1 MSEQVPEKNNAPG
14 LPISEPCPAMQGR
27 FHWSYALRFLRKTLI
42 VYLLPLVQVVFDRAW
57 SALLVALYQDF
68 ALLCVAALLCT
79 VFLFSSRWWLDADG
93 TLHLH
98 WDLVWQV
105 DRTLRSADLA
115 AVQLDRTLFQHIT
128 GAAKLTLYPACPDR
142 KANFTLYLPASSAKR
157 LAERLIPAEVSDQ
170 SEVYHPDGGE
180 YLALAFLSANGLTT
194 LLLLLVALRQQQL
207 YGAAGPQLTA
217 HLSNAAA
224 WAAHWLPVGLAWLL
238 TALAF
243 LAGVSLGRSFLHTL
257 RYRVW
262 NVDGILCG
270 RGGVLHTSR
279 YRIRTAMIS
288 YADVRLTPAARLLHR
303 CPVYVAAGAYADNEI
318 PVYIYDP
325 RDAKQTAALE
335 AMLPGFQMPPRRR
348 SDPAGR
354 SIALLLPTVLPLV
367 LFAFL
372 TFVSAYVL
380 PALTPVLLFPTLYFA
395 LMLFAAREAWYT
407 ENAFCVGGRL
417 TLRRQQNFTIHCVCV
432 LTPHVCLSLFQTPWA
447 VAERRTDLSFYM
459 PGRRHFNVRSIP
471 LADAERCLKQLEA
484 GQPRPGLRYDS

>member
-1 MSEQVPEKNNAPG
+1 
-14 LPISEPCPAMQGR
+14 MQGR

-57 SALLVALYQDF
+57 SALLLALYQDL

-79 VFLFSSRWWLDADG
+79 VFLLSSRWWLDADG

-98 WDLVWQV
+98 WDLIWQV

-128 GAAKLTLYPACPDR
+128 GAAKLTVYPACPDR
-142 KANFTLYLPASSAKR
+142 KANFTLYLPSPSAKQ
-157 LAERLIPAEVSDQ
+157 LAERLIPAQISDQ
-170 SEVYHPDGGE
+170 NEVYHPGGGE
-180 YLALAFLSANGLTT
+180 YLALALLSANGLTT
-194 LLLLLVALRQQQL
+194 LLLLLVALHQQQL

-224 WAAHWLPVGLAWLL
+224 WAAHWLPLGLAWLL
-238 TALAF
+238 TFLAF

-262 NVDGILCG
+262 NADGILCG
-270 RGGVLHTSR
+270 QGGVLHTSR

-303 CPVYVAAGAYADNEI
+303 CPVYVAAGAYTDNEI

-325 RDAKQTAALE
+325 RSPAQTAALE

-348 SDPAGR
+348 ADPTGR
-354 SIALLLPTVLPLV
+354 SIAVLL
-367 LFAFL
+367 
-372 TFVSAYVL
+372 
-380 PALTPVLLFPTLYFA
+380 PVLLPTLYFA
-395 LMLFAAREAWYT
+395 LMLFAVHEAWYT
-407 ENAFCVGGRL
+407 ESAFCVGGRL

-447 VAERRTDLSFYM
+447 VATQRTDLCFYM
-459 PGRRHFNVRSIP
+459 PGRRHFKVRSIP
-471 LADAERCLKQLEA
+471 LADAESCLAQQEIEI
-484 GQPRPGLRYDS
+484 GQPKQTP